1 MPDSPKTIILPDH
14 EDMLRRLKSVMDEPH
29 AVEQLY
35 PLILK
40 NAGRE
45 LVGMGV
51 VMMLQLAI
59 ADYTAGLPPIISILV
74 QQRVDD
80 YITAL
85 VDDEEVRNDA
95 LTMMGTVRAK
105 VAAK

>member
-1 MPDSPKTIILPDH
+1 MPNSPKTITLPER

-29 AVEQLY
+29 AVERFY

-51 VMMLQLAI
+51 VMMLQLAV
-59 ADYTAGLPPIISILV
+59 ADYTADLPPIMGTLV
-74 QQRVDD
+74 QMNVDD

-85 VDDEEVRNDA
+85 VDDEEVRGDA
-95 LTMMGTVRAK
+95 LAMMRSIRAQ

>member
-1 MPDSPKTIILPDH
+1 MPNGPKTIVLPER
-14 EDMLRRLKSVMDEPH
+14 EDMLRRLKSVLDEPH
-29 AVEQLY
+29 AVERFY

-40 NAGRE
+40 DAGRE

-59 ADYTAGLPPIISILV
+59 ADYTAGMPPIMMAVV
-74 QQRVDD
+74 QMNVDD

-85 VDDEEVRNDA
+85 VDDEEVRGDA
-95 LTMMGTVRAK
+95 LAMMRSVRAQ
-105 VAAK
+105 AATK

>member
-1 MPDSPKTIILPDH
+1 MPESPKTIILPDR

-29 AVEQLY
+29 AVEQFY

-40 NAGRE
+40 DAGRE

-59 ADYTAGLPPIISILV
+59 ADYTAGLPPVMGAML
-74 QQRVDD
+74 QMRVDD

-95 LTMMGTVRAK
+95 LTMTAAVRSQVSAK
-105 VAAK
+105 